1 MKKNQTLATA
11 LMLASTTG
19 FCLMQVFVRMSGT
32 RIGTMQQVFFRN
44 AVSFLIAF
52 CSIIR
57 AGVPVTVRPGVRWL
71 VFIRS
76 LFGFLA
82 VVVLFYAFNNGRQA
96 DVTTLSRTSA
106 FFTTL
111 FSALFLKE
119 KISKVQIPALL
130 LCFCGA
136 VIAFCPKFGDGISPA
151 LLCAVLDAVFS
162 GVAYTTLSVLGGK
175 AHPLTVVF
183 YFSAFS
189 CLSAGFLMIP
199 QYVQPTAN
207 ELYLLVLI
215 GVTAAVGQ
223 IGLTYACQLS
233 SAAQMSIYS
242 YVSIPVSM
250 LFGLLFFQEK
260 ITVKSVIGGALVIIS
275 ALWQYG
281 SKRKGQ

>member
-1 MKKNQTLATA
+1 M
-11 LMLASTTG
+11 
-19 FCLMQVFVRMSGT
+19 
-32 RIGTMQQVFFRN
+32 
-44 AVSFLIAF
+44 
-52 CSIIR
+52 
-57 AGVPVTVRPGVRWL
+57 
-71 VFIRS
+71 
-76 LFGFLA
+76 
-82 VVVLFYAFNNGRQA
+82 
-96 DVTTLSRTSA
+96 
-106 FFTTL
+106 
-111 FSALFLKE
+111 
-119 KISKVQIPALL
+119 QIPALL
-130 LCFCGA
+130 FCYCGA
-136 VIAFCPKFGDGISPA
+136 VIAFCPKFGDGLSPA

-162 GVAYTTLSVLGGK
+162 GVAYTTLSALGGK

>member
-1 MKKNQTLATA
+1 MEIIDMNLGGMVSMKNK
-11 LMLASTTG
+11 
-19 FCLMQVFVRMSGT
+19 FYVVFLLIFFITSCKKAQDIILKDYIVNNEFMDENEDGISG
-32 RIGTMQQVFFRN
+32 
-44 AVSFLIAF
+44 
-52 CSIIR
+52 
-57 AGVPVTVRPGVRWL
+57 
-71 VFIRS
+71 
-76 LFGFLA
+76 
-82 VVVLFYAFNNGRQA
+82 
-96 DVTTLSRTSA
+96 
-106 FFTTL
+106 
-111 FSALFLKE
+111 FLKE

-162 GVAYTTLSVLGGK
+162 GVAYTTLSALGGK

-183 YFSAFS
+183 YFSVFS

-281 SKRKGQ
+281 SKRKWQ

>member
-1 MKKNQTLATA
+1 MKRNQTLATA

-19 FCLMQVFVRMSGT
+19 FCLMQVFVRMTGT

-162 GVAYTTLSVLGGK
+162 GVAYTTLSALGGK

-207 ELYLLVLI
+207 
-215 GVTAAVGQ
+215 
-223 IGLTYACQLS
+223 
-233 SAAQMSIYS
+233 
-242 YVSIPVSM
+242 
-250 LFGLLFFQEK
+250 
-260 ITVKSVIGGALVIIS
+260 
-275 ALWQYG
+275 
-281 SKRKGQ
+281 